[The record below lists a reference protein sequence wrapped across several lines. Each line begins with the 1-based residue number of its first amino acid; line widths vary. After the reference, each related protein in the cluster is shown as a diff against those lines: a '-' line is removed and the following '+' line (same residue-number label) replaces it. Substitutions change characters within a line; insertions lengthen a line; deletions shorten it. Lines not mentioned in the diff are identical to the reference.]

1 MPGTRITTEAELR
14 EIIDEPSGL
23 AVEKVTDHID
33 EQSARVLRASPFFLL
48 ATSSAS
54 GECDVSPRGDPPGS
68 VLILDDRTFAFG
80 DRKGNRRL
88 DSLLNIV
95 TQPKVG
101 LLFLVPGM
109 NETIRVNG
117 TATIVRDPP
126 YADQLAV
133 KGHRPE
139 LAVEV
144 RVEQLYMHCAK
155 AFVRSSLWKVDSW
168 PPRRELPTGGQLI
181 RAASGTSTP
190 VAALDER
197 LEESTRLRQY

>member
-14 EIIDEPSGL
+14 AIIAEPSGL
-23 AVEKVTDHID
+23 AVDKVTDRID

-48 ATSSAS
+48 ATSSAD

-68 VLILDDRTFAFG
+68 VLVLDERTLAFG

-88 DSLLNIV
+88 DSLRNILS
-95 TQPKVG
+95 QPKVG

-117 TATIVRDPP
+117 SAAIMRDPP
-126 YADQLAV
+126 YADRLVV

-139 LAVEV
+139 LAIEV

-155 AFVRSSLWKVDSW
+155 AFVRSSLWNAASW
-168 PPRRELPTGGQLI
+168 PDRAELPSGGQLI
-181 RAASGTSTP
+181 RSASGASTT
-190 VAALDER
+190 VAALDQA
-197 LEESTRLRQY
+197 LEEGTRLRQY

>member
-48 ATSSAS
+48 ATSSVS

-126 YADQLAV
+126 YADLLAV
-133 KGHRPE
+133 KGHRPK
-139 LAVEV
+139 LAIEV

-155 AFVRSSLWKVDSW
+155 AFVRSSLWNVDSW
-168 PPRRELPTGGQLI
+168 PERCELPTGGQLI
-181 RAASGTSTP
+181 RSASGSSTP

>member
-14 EIIDEPSGL
+14 EIIGEPSGL

-48 ATSSAS
+48 ATSSAD

-68 VLILDDRTFAFG
+68 VLILDEHTFAFG
-80 DRKGNRRL
+80 DRRGNRRL
-88 DSLLNIV
+88 DSMLNIV
-95 TQPKVG
+95 AQPKIG

-117 TATIVRDPP
+117 TATIVHNPP
-126 YADQLAV
+126 YADLLTV

-139 LAVEV
+139 IAVEV
-144 RVEQLYMHCAK
+144 RVDQLYMHCAK
-155 AFVRSSLWKVDSW
+155 AFVRSSLWNAESW
-168 PPRRELPTGGQLI
+168 PDRAELPTGGQLI
-181 RAASGTSTP
+181 RAASGASTP
-190 VAALDER
+190 VATLDKALDEG
-197 LEESTRLRQY
+197 TRTRQY

>member
-1 MPGTRITTEAELR
+1 MPGRRITTEAELR
-14 EIIDEPSGL
+14 EIIGEPSGL
-23 AVEKVTDHID
+23 AVEKVTDQID

-68 VLILDDRTFAFG
+68 VLILDERTFAFG
-80 DRKGNRRL
+80 DRRGNRRL

-95 TQPKVG
+95 AQPKVG

-126 YADQLAV
+126 YADRLVV

-139 LAVEV
+139 LAIEV

-155 AFVRSSLWKVDSW
+155 AFVRSSLWNVDSW
-168 PPRRELPTGGQLI
+168 PERRELPTGGQLI
-181 RAASGTSTP
+181 RSASGAGTSVT
-190 VAALDER
+190 ALDKALDEG
-197 LEESTRLRQY
+197 TRLGQY

>member
-1 MPGTRITTEAELR
+1 MPGTPITSEAELR
-14 EIIDEPSGL
+14 EIFDEPSGL

-48 ATSSAS
+48 ATSSVS

-68 VLILDDRTFAFG
+68 VLILDEHTFAFG

-88 DSLLNIV
+88 DSMLNIV
-95 TQPKVG
+95 AQPKVG

-126 YADQLAV
+126 YGDLLTV

-139 LAVEV
+139 IAIEV

-155 AFVRSSLWKVDSW
+155 AFVRSSLWRADSW
-168 PPRRELPTGGQLI
+168 PERRELPTGGQLI
-181 RAASGTSTP
+181 RAASGASTP
-190 VAALDER
+190 VEALDKALDEG
-197 LEESTRLRQY
+197 TRTRQY